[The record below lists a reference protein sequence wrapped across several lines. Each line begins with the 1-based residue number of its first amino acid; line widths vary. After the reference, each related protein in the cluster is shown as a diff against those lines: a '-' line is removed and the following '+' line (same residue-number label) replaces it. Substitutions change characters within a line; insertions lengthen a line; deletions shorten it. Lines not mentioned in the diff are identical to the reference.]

1 MGAAQSTRQNYNSM
15 NVPETNYSEHDIK
28 GRIDQLFLKN
38 RSNRFTESS
47 MAATINGVGNLDTY
61 MNTEQLGGK
70 NIKNS
75 NIVPHINVVPRRH
88 RYDNYEVE
96 NFIKSLGQQRQ
107 QGGQAAAR
115 AAQAVEGQFEQLSE
129 LSEFDRIRD
138 YLKNDVA
145 QHSNAGQLG
154 GSAALN
160 RQMQPFSLTGGNP
173 LNVESELHME
183 SPPSDGSCGC
193 GGDGDGKLSL
203 LEALRG
209 GASRTPDDDSWDMDD
224 ANDED
229 SSEAVDDDI
238 VESNTPVNSYSETSF
253 SSKSSEIN
261 ILPFYSTSSSSNN
274 SFKHPYVKNRFN

>member
-1 MGAAQSTRQNYNSM
+1 MGAAQSTRPTYNSV
-15 NVPETNYSEHDIK
+15 NVPQTNYSEHDIRS
-28 GRIDQLFLKN
+28 RIDQLFLKN

-47 MAATINGVGNLDTY
+47 VAATINGVGNLDAY

-75 NIVPHINVVPRRH
+75 NVVPHISVIPRRH

-96 NFIKSLGQQRQ
+96 NFIKSLGKQGQRGQRGQRGQ
-107 QGGQAAAR
+107 QGGQRQQAQAAAV
-115 AAQAVEGQFEQLSE
+115 QEGHYDQLSE

-154 GSAALN
+154 GSLN
-160 RQMQPFSLTGGNP
+160 M
-173 LNVESELHME
+173 ESELHME

-193 GGDGDGKLSL
+193 GGDGDGKLTL

-209 GASRTPDDDSWDMDD
+209 GASRTQDDDSWDIHDD
-224 ANDED
+224 DDED
-229 SSEAVDDDI
+229 SSEAVDDDSDEGAI
-238 VESNTPVNSYSETSF
+238 SNTPVNSYSETSF